1 MTGQEKKIK
10 ISELPAS
17 VSFTGLWTVGYQN
30 VDGKK
35 TSVRVS
41 LSEIKGAYDD
51 AMAAAAAAQQ
61 ATKDM
66 RQLEATVEGNEEVRE
81 NFYSSS
87 QALVQ
92 GWSNDELA
100 RKEAEA
106 IRVGTENQRIQDEQE
121 RIAAEATRKENEAAR
136 IVEEVLREKSEATR
150 KENEAIR
157 QQQEEAREQGT
168 IEAILNTEAAA
179 DRLNALSDHRDEI
192 RAGYWWRWN
201 EDTGEWY
208 NTGEVAKGNAMFAT
222 FEVNPAT
229 AILTM
234 YTDEEYTGANFTL
247 DENGVLSVEI

>member
-92 GWSNDELA
+92 GWSNDEQERKAAETERDKKEAERIKEEAA
-100 RKEAEA
+100 RKEEEA
-106 IRVGTENQRIQDEQE
+106 KRVETE
-121 RIAAEATRKENEAAR
+121 KER
-136 IVEEVLREKSEATR
+136 IVEEELRKKAEDVR

-168 IEAILNTEAAA
+168 IEAILNTEAAT

-192 RAGYWWRWN
+192 RGGYWWRWN
-201 EDTGEWY
+201 EETGEWY